1 MKKLHKLA
9 AAVAVA
15 AGIALSPQA
24 NAIELKPNGAG
35 DALLFPVY
43 YGQFENLFTITNN
56 SGDWIQ
62 GHLRF
67 RGATW
72 STELRDFDVILSPG
86 DVFMFRLADLDGDG
100 QWEIDQS
107 LDTRNFQ
114 YTGMV
119 FDCQGVDGAAIQN
132 CLDPSSMLEPTVFT
146 AVTTKDRLNAQ
157 RNAGHIEFIGEAVLH
172 GMSHT
177 TMNALIS
184 SSPGAWQAY
193 VTNNGNGRGTSAWK
207 WSAAQDGFPLCPA
220 PNLGASGG
228 YNASFCDHGLRD
240 VPNVLTGTAF
250 ITSPG
255 QVSGLAYNADA
266 LVNFRTNSIDG
277 THRIE
282 NYPNRVVAQTTGTGT
297 VVVGTPNVTG
307 VIPQKDNGVIVH
319 IENASAPATFDYLY
333 GCPGSGENRRDEV
346 VTSFN
351 NTWGPSLA
359 DGDSDFPAIG
369 VVVGFLGN
377 GDVWDQRF
385 RLTTLAEE
393 RVTNPS
399 AVAGS
404 DKQFANKYGYPVL
417 PNHVDSIFEVERA
430 IAAAGRVFYS
440 YYFDKGGYDRSAG
453 TNTLKSWYMG
463 YAPTKFF
470 YAEDID
476 VSAITGSCIDHVNNR
491 VNYLSTVGKPVGIEV
506 WDTNEI
512 PCSGKGTI
520 SPSNANPAIL
530 GEELSIWNIDWMKGL
545 STGDK
550 NCANFQSGRVVVN
563 TTGTNPAYPF
573 LLYTL
578 EIDNDGRMYNM
589 RAMQR

>member
-24 NAIELKPNGAG
+24 NAIQMKPNGAG
-35 DALLFPVY
+35 DALLFPIY

-56 SGDWIQ
+56 SGNWIQ

-86 DVFMFRLADLDGDG
+86 DVFVFRLADLDGDG

-119 FDCQGVDGAAIQN
+119 FTCQGPNGEVPN
-132 CLDPSSMLEPTVFT
+132 CLDPSPMLEPTVFT
-146 AVTTKDRLNAQ
+146 AVTTKARLDAQ

-172 GMSHT
+172 GMTHAI
-177 TMNALIS
+177 MNALIGS
-184 SSPGAWQAY
+184 NPGAWQPY
-193 VTNNGNGRGTSAWK
+193 VTSNGNGRGTNSWK
-207 WSAAQDGFPLCPA
+207 WSAAQDGFPLCPK
-220 PNLGASGG
+220 GVSGG
-228 YNASFCDHGLRD
+228 YNSAFCDHGLRD

-250 ITSPG
+250 ITYPG

-266 LVNFRTNSIDG
+266 LVDFRTNSAAG
-277 THRIE
+277 THRVE
-282 NYPNRVVAQTTGTGT
+282 NYGHNVPVVANTGDGA
-297 VVVGTPNVTG
+297 VVVGS
-307 VIPQKDNGVIVH
+307 DNSVIVH
-319 IENASAPATFDYLY
+319 VEDASASAAFDYLY

-359 DGDSDFPAIG
+359 DGDSLVAAGG
-369 VVVGFLGN
+369 VVPSNLGPVN
-377 GDVWDQRF
+377 WGTGDVWDQRF

-393 RVTNPS
+393 RVGTPA
-399 AVAGS
+399 AVAGGTN
-404 DKQFANKYGYPVL
+404 QARYGYPL
-417 PNHVDSIFEVERA
+417 QPTHVDSIWEVEQA
-430 IAAAGRVFYS
+430 IAAAGQVFYG
-440 YYFDKGGYDRSAG
+440 YYFHNGGYDRSAG
-453 TNTLKSWYMG
+453 TNQLKSWYMG

-476 VSAITGSCIDHVNNR
+476 VSAVTGSCIDHVNNR

-506 WDTNEI
+506 WNHEEV

-545 STGDK
+545 SAGDK
-550 NCANFQSGRVVVN
+550 NCANFQHGRVVVN
-563 TTGTNPAYPF
+563 TTGANPAYPF
-573 LLYTL
+573 LLYTFEL
-578 EIDNDGRMYNM
+578 DNGGRMYNM

>member
-24 NAIELKPNGAG
+24 NAIIQMKPNGAG
-35 DALLFPVY
+35 DALLFPIY

-86 DVFMFRLADLDGDG
+86 DVFVFRLADLDGDG

-107 LDTRNFQ
+107 LDTKNFQ

-119 FDCQGVDGAAIQN
+119 FTCQGPNGEVPN
-132 CLDPSSMLEPTVFT
+132 CLEPSPMLEPTVFT
-146 AVTTKDRLNAQ
+146 AVTTKARLDAQ

-172 GMSHT
+172 GMSHS
-177 TMNALIS
+177 TMNTLIS
-184 SSPGAWQAY
+184 GSPGAWQAY
-193 VTNNGNGRGTSAWK
+193 VTGNGNGRGTNAWK
-207 WSAAQDGFPLCPA
+207 WSAAQGGFPLCPD
-220 PNLGASGG
+220 GVSGG
-228 YNASFCDHGLRD
+228 HNSTFCDHGLRN
-240 VPNVLTGTAF
+240 VPNVLTGTVF
-250 ITSPG
+250 ITYPG

-266 LVNFRTNSIDG
+266 LVDFRTNSAAG
-277 THRIE
+277 THRVE
-282 NYPNRVVAQTTGTGT
+282 NYVNNVPVIANVGKGAVVAGG
-297 VVVGTPNVTG
+297 
-307 VIPQKDNGVIVH
+307 DNSVIVH
-319 IENASAPATFDYLY
+319 VEDASASAAFDYLY

-359 DGDSDFPAIG
+359 DGDSLVAAAG
-369 VVVGFLGN
+369 VVASNNGAVSWGT

-393 RVTNPS
+393 RVGTPA
-399 AVAGS
+399 AVAGGTN
-404 DKQFANKYGYPVL
+404 QARYGYPL
-417 PNHVDSIFEVERA
+417 QPTHVDSIWEVEQA
-430 IAAAGRVFYS
+430 IAAAGRVFYG
-440 YYFDKGGYDRSAG
+440 YYFHNGGYDRSAG
-453 TNTLKSWYMG
+453 TNQLKSWYMG

-476 VSAITGSCIDHVNNR
+476 VSAVTGSCIDHINNR

-506 WDTNEI
+506 WDHTET

-530 GEELSIWNIDWMKGL
+530 GEELSIWNIEWMKSL
-545 STGDK
+545 SAGDK
-550 NCANFQSGRVVVN
+550 NCQTFTNGRVVVN
-563 TTGTNPAYPF
+563 AGGANPAYPF
-573 LLYTL
+573 LLYTFEL
-578 EIDNDGRMYNM
+578 DNGGRMYNM